1 MSKNLY
7 NRNKVYGD
15 VMNKVKALREQREQA
30 VQLMYL
36 YDVNTV
42 NFSEQIKEVDRD
54 TLLYSLVSGS
64 IDKLPDVDQIIS
76 ANLYNWSI
84 DRLNLVDKAI
94 LRIAVYEI
102 RFTDNANEIA
112 VNEAVELSKKFT
124 EIDDFRSSA
133 FNNKL
138 LDKIMKLGD

>member
-1 MSKNLY
+1 
-7 NRNKVYGD
+7 
-15 VMNKVKALREQREQA
+15 MNKVKALREQREQA